1 MPKLTKYTALH
12 SPDGET
18 VQLSPGDDLPDWA
31 DADKLNP
38 ALFEDE
44 DTDLDEDGN
53 PKRVAGPGMATPAE
67 ETEDEATERKA
78 AEAKRKREQRAAKKA
93 ADEEAQRLADEREQA
108 EKEAAEKAAADEAAA
123 AQAREQGQS

>member
-1 MPKLTKYTALH
+1 MPKVTKYAALH

-31 DADKLNP
+31 DKDSLNP

-44 DTDLDEDGN
+44 DSDLDEDGS
-53 PKRVAGPGMATPAE
+53 PARVAGPGMAAPAD
-67 ETEDEATERKA
+67 ETEDEAKDRRT
-78 AEAKRKREQRAAKKA
+78 AEAARKRKQRADKKS
-93 ADEEAQRLADEREQA
+93 ADEEAQRLADEREQQERA
-108 EKEAAEKAAADEAAA
+108 AAEKAAADEAAA